1 MAETIKIGGELE
13 SMATG
18 KIVAAASAILDKLK
32 NKTQELINQENTSG
46 IQTNAEDIANINAVV
61 ASLQQLIDAATIT
74 GGTVANAAE
83 VFVAAISGLNANNVQ
98 VALGELN
105 DRTTFPLTKPNPSTF
120 VTQASE
126 IGYGEGSVEDKLEG
140 LETINPDANTDAL
153 YITDNLG
160 NILAEFDSEG
170 LKVVDVKTKV
180 SGGLV
185 SLVTQLENKV
195 TKVSGKGLSTN
206 DYTTA
211 EKNKLSTLKSLS
223 DIDEEANTD
232 TLYVRDNSGNV
243 IFKVDSDGVH
253 STTFL
258 CHLNGNIY
266 NILSLINSLENGV
279 VKVTS
284 QSLTDEEKA
293 IARNNIGSLDADSV
307 SESITDTFYVVDS
320 NANIILKIDDKGIHT
335 TMVILDKLVSDG
347 NFAIIDHTGNIGL
360 RLNTNGETDL
370 VLSQE
375 SLNRI
380 IPELLNASTELSAII
395 PTDLYRVTNMLYH
408 KREYAPKLMAERMQI
423 GEKYVGYASGSPEW
437 LVANKQLS
445 VFNGNYQDV
454 EVGNT
459 LVQDVFTKK
468 TFSLNLHTSKN
479 TVFQDKKLNF
489 LPLGDSITN
498 HNNWHTY
505 LRKLLLMDNVDWQ
518 IANNSDAV
526 KYDMQ
531 TLGTKWS
538 PSNVEFTYRDKSVN
552 VNYNYNEGRPSWAAA
567 TYLRHAEV
575 YTYANVFYS
584 GVSKGMLHVAWRI
597 LGLYEKYNQDYNFSR
612 QQKEYIRT
620 TCNGQYPIT
629 TSCIDG
635 WVWNCYREKINLS
648 SVEYSSATSEQKE
661 AMITYLT
668 TTLLDNPTNPFFSKD
683 KVLETKDS
691 NNCYAFDWGTY
702 YARYKTHDENGNVLA
717 TQGPKAIGKN
727 MHVCIPN
734 VIGICLGTNDE
745 AYNSAD
751 TTVNEQ
757 DAYQIAELLQ
767 QATNAVVIIFANGV
781 PQSRFPEKYG
791 LAGIQAANNYATRY
805 QTKNCQLEAICGDWN
820 NQVSKNIFYAP
831 CYYIQTFGNYE
842 DYPLT
847 ELYTEENIGSL
858 LTSEDIHPN
867 NSATSQWSYQIYS
880 LMAYLISK
888 GIL

>member
-1 MAETIKIGGELE
+1 MAKLKLPFELE
-13 SMATG
+13 
-18 KIVAAASAILDKLK
+18 
-32 NKTQELINQENTSG
+32 
-46 IQTNAEDIANINAVV
+46 
-61 ASLQQLIDAATIT
+61 
-74 GGTVANAAE
+74 
-83 VFVAAISGLNANNVQ
+83 
-98 VALGELN
+98 
-105 DRTTFPLTKPNPSTF
+105 KPSSNEY
-120 VTQASE
+120 VTQSSQ
-126 IGYGEGSVEDKLEG
+126 IGYGKGTVKDALDKTE
-140 LETINPDANTDAL
+140 ETFNPDANTDAL
-153 YITDNLG
+153 YITDSSG
-160 NILAEFDSEG
+160 NILAEFSSQG
-170 LKVVDVKTKV
+170 LKVVDVKAKV
-180 SGGLV
+180 SGSLV
-185 SLVTQLENKV
+185 SLVTQLGNKV
-195 TKVSGKGLSTN
+195 DKVTGKGLSTN
-206 DYTTA
+206 DYTNA
-211 EKNKLSTLKSLS
+211 EKDKLSSLKTLT
-223 DIDEEANTD
+223 DIDEEANTNI
-232 TLYVRDNSGNV
+232 LYVRDDSGNV
-243 IFKVDSDGVH
+243 IFKIDSDGVH
-253 STTFL
+253 STAFL

-266 NILSLINSLENGV
+266 NILSLINSLGNGV

-284 QSLTDEEKA
+284 QIFTDEEKA
-293 IARNNIGSLDADSV
+293 IARNNIGALDADSV
-307 SESITDTFYVVDS
+307 SESIADTFYVVDS
-320 NANIILKIDDKGIHT
+320 NANIIFKIDDKGIHT
-335 TMVILDKLVSDG
+335 TKVTLAELVSEGD
-347 NFAIIDHTGNIGL
+347 FSIIDNAGNIGL
-360 RLNTNGETDL
+360 RLKTNGEVDL

-380 IPELLNASTELSAII
+380 IPELINASTELSAII

-408 KREYAPKLMAERMQI
+408 NREYAPKLMAERMQT

-445 VFNGNYQDV
+445 VFSGNYQDV
-454 EVGNT
+454 EIGNT

-518 IANNSDAV
+518 IANNSEAV

-531 TLGTKWS
+531 TLGIKRS
-538 PSNVEFTYRDKSVN
+538 VSNVAFTYRNKSVD
-552 VNYNYNEGRPSWAAA
+552 VSYNYNEGRPSWAAA

-575 YTYANVFYS
+575 YTYATVSYN

-597 LGLYEKYNQDYNFSR
+597 LGLYEKYNTDYNFSR

-635 WVWNCYREKINLS
+635 WVWNCYRDKINLS
-648 SVEYSSATSEQKE
+648 SVEFSSATSEQKE

-691 NNCYAFDWGTY
+691 NNCYAFDWETY

-717 TQGPKAIGKN
+717 TQGTKATAN

-757 DAYQIAELLQ
+757 DAYKIAELLQ
-767 QATNAVVIIFANGV
+767 QATNAVVIIFANGI

-791 LAGIQAANNYATRY
+791 LAGIQAAGNYAVRY
-805 QTKNCQLEAICGDWN
+805 QTKNHQLEEICGDWN

-831 CYYIQTFGNYE
+831 CYYIQTFGNFD

-858 LTSEDIHPN
+858 LTSEDIHPS
-867 NSATSQWSYQIYS
+867 NSATAQWSYQIYS

-888 GIL
+888 DIL

>member
-1 MAETIKIGGELE
+1 MSKVTVTTEQVRELIEQLAAQTVAASITPEMVANIFENMRQLNDQEREKVIATAEEYIRQIQNLGLDADHVTLE
-13 SMATG
+13 SGATVEEAFG
-18 KIVAAASAILDKLK
+18 NLHQSVNPDTNTDTLYVTDIAGNIVA
-32 NKTQELINQENTSG
+32 T
-46 IQTNAEDIANINAVV
+46 
-61 ASLQQLIDAATIT
+61 IDA
-74 GGTVANAAE
+74 
-83 VFVAAISGLNANNVQ
+83 Q
-98 VALGELN
+98 
-105 DRTTFPLTKPNPSTF
+105 
-120 VTQASE
+120 
-126 IGYGEGSVEDKLEG
+126 
-140 LETINPDANTDAL
+140 
-153 YITDNLG
+153 
-160 NILAEFDSEG
+160 G
-170 LKVVDVKTKV
+170 LKVVDVIAKV
-180 SGGLV
+180 SGNLV

-195 TKVSGKGLSTN
+195 NKVSGKGLSTN

-211 EKNKLSTLKSLS
+211 EKNKLASLKALT
-223 DIDEEANTD
+223 DIDEEVNTD
-232 TLYVRDNSGNV
+232 ILYIRDRSGYV

-253 STTFL
+253 
-258 CHLNGNIY
+258 
-266 NILSLINSLENGV
+266 
-279 VKVTS
+279 
-284 QSLTDEEKA
+284 LTKA
-293 IARNNIGSLDADSV
+293 ILD
-307 SESITDTFYVVDS
+307 E
-320 NANIILKIDDKGIHT
+320 
-335 TMVILDKLVSDG
+335 LVSDG
-347 NFAIIDHTGNIGL
+347 DFSIIDIAGNIGL
-360 RLNTNGETDL
+360 RLKTNGETDL

-380 IPELLNASTELSAII
+380 IPELINASTELSAII

-408 KREYAPKLMAERMQI
+408 NREYAPKLMAERMQT

-445 VFNGNYQDV
+445 VFNGNYQDA

-518 IANNSDAV
+518 IANNSEAV

-531 TLGTKWS
+531 TLGIKRS
-538 PSNVEFTYRDKSVN
+538 VSNVAFTYRNKSVD

-575 YTYANVFYS
+575 YTYATVSYN

-597 LGLYEKYNQDYNFSR
+597 LGLYEKYNKDYDFSR

-620 TCNGQYPIT
+620 TCNGQYHIT

-648 SVEYSSATSEQKE
+648 SVEFSSATSEQKE

-683 KVLETKDS
+683 RVLETKDS
-691 NNCYAFDWGTY
+691 NNCYAFDWDTY

-717 TQGPKAIGKN
+717 TQGTKATAN

-757 DAYQIAELLQ
+757 DAYKIAELVQ
-767 QATNAVVIIFANGV
+767 QATNAVVIIFANGI

-791 LAGIQAANNYATRY
+791 LAGIQAADNYAVKY
-805 QTKNCQLEAICGDWN
+805 QTKNHQLEEICGGWN
-820 NQVSKNIFYAP
+820 NQVSKKIFYAP
-831 CYYIQTFGNYE
+831 CYYIQTFGNFD

-858 LTSEDIHPN
+858 LTSADIHPS
-867 NSATSQWSYQIYS
+867 NSATAQWSYQVYS

-888 GIL
+888 EIL